1 MTHSVA
7 PRVRLHRVT
16 ENHLSSAVVITSAL
30 SKLVKIYFMCFVL
43 FACFTFVLF
52 LFVFVPS
59 CFNFSRSSW
68 SMELTDF

>member
-16 ENHLSSAVVITSAL
+16 ENHLSSTVVITTAS

-52 LFVFVPS
+52 LFMFLFLLISTFHVLVGV
-59 CFNFSRSSW
+59 W
-68 SMELTDF
+68 S